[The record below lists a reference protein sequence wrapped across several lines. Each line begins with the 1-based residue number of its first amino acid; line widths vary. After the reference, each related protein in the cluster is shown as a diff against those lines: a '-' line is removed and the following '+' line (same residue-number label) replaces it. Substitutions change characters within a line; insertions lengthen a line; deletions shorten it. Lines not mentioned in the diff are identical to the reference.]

1 MYYSSEDSA
10 EEGDSHPEEPLDD
23 QPEPMDVGTSDSEE
37 DEEEQQT
44 DRPYN
49 ELLQLL
55 QTNTN
60 SKGPAR
66 KKRKVDHKE
75 KPREE
80 GPVLEAD
87 GQEGEEA
94 EEEDDDDGL
103 QAQEPSDE
111 EDEEENIEEG
121 GGDNDESDDEDG
133 MASIWQLVFECKL
146 TFSQPRIPSNPISQ
160 AWVRTSYLR
169 GPKPPGKISGIWPRR
184 NFP

>member
-94 EEEDDDDGL
+94 EEEDDDEERASVRETG
-103 QAQEPSDE
+103 QATEMAVLAQGGSGWVDE
-111 EDEEENIEEG
+111 ETPK
-121 GGDNDESDDEDG
+121 ESD
-133 MASIWQLVFECKL
+133 Q
-146 TFSQPRIPSNPISQ
+146 
-160 AWVRTSYLR
+160 
-169 GPKPPGKISGIWPRR
+169 
-184 NFP
+184 